1 MSWGAGEKAKFKNH
15 LSIPQIVEIAMVAD
29 VNKGMSILNR
39 RHERWGDHNLMELSY
54 VGQLRA
60 FIASKNHHNV
70 WKSTKLSHFVHSFLH
85 TMRHLKWFI
94 NTVIL
99 GEKSPIPLFRIKEFA
114 T

>member
-1 MSWGAGEKAKFKNH
+1 MNVFKSLQETTHRREKRPRLLKITFQFK
-15 LSIPQIVEIAMVAD
+15 IVEIAMVAD

-70 WKSTKLSHFVHSFLH
+70 
-85 TMRHLKWFI
+85 
-94 NTVIL
+94 
-99 GEKSPIPLFRIKEFA
+99 
-114 T
+114 